1 MREHARDQ
9 VSGPVTLDYFQSR
22 LAEGWR
28 VAAIEWERE
37 AEQAAGTS
45 SPEQSPEPARSER
58 AEEIPYGFR
67 IASDCRHL
75 ERNPDEMAV
84 LMAILQEIIKDRP
97 FSQIA
102 EELNRQHLVTR
113 RGRPWTSACVF
124 DLLPRLIEAGPQ
136 LLKSEQ
142 WPARRL
148 EVLKSGAR

>member
-9 VSGPVTLDYFQSR
+9 VSGPITLDYFQAR

-28 VAAIEWERE
+28 VSAIEWERE
-37 AEQAAGTS
+37 AEQTAG
-45 SPEQSPEPARSER
+45 SPVTESARSYPS
-58 AEEIPYGFR
+58 EEVPYGFR
-67 IASDCRHL
+67 VSPDCQRL

-113 RGRPWTSACVF
+113 RGRPWTSAGVF

-148 EVLKSGAR
+148 EVLRSATR

>member
-1 MREHARDQ
+1 MREHARDS
-9 VSGPVTLDYFQSR
+9 VSGPITLDYFQTR

-28 VAAIEWERE
+28 VSAIEWERG
-37 AEQAAGTS
+37 AEQSAGNVA
-45 SPEQSPEPARSER
+45 PDPARSE
-58 AEEIPYGFR
+58 APEEIPYGFR

-84 LMAILQEIIKDRP
+84 LMAILQEIVKDRP

-102 EELNRQHLVTR
+102 EELNRQHLVSR
-113 RGRPWTSACVF
+113 RGRPWTSAGVF

-148 EVLKSGAR
+148 EVLKAGSR

>member
-9 VSGPVTLDYFQSR
+9 LSDPVTLDYLQSR
-22 LAEGWR
+22 LSEGWR
-28 VAAIEWERE
+28 VSAIEWERNVE
-37 AEQAAGTS
+37 EGAEQTRV
-45 SPEQSPEPARSER
+45 PPVPEPARSES
-58 AEEIPYGFR
+58 AEDVPYGFR
-67 IASDCRHL
+67 VSADCRHL

-113 RGRPWTSACVF
+113 RGRPWTSAGVF

-148 EVLKSGAR
+148 EVLRGGAR

>member
-9 VSGPVTLDYFQSR
+9 VTGPITLDYFQTR

-28 VAAIEWERE
+28 VAAVEWERE
-37 AEQAAGTS
+37 TDAAARTA
-45 SPEQSPEPARSER
+45 PVEPAKSELP
-58 AEEIPYGFR
+58 EEIPYGFR
-67 IASDCRHL
+67 VSSDCRNL

-84 LMAILQEIIKDRP
+84 LMAILQEIVKDRP

-113 RGRPWTSACVF
+113 RGRPWTSAGVF

-148 EVLKSGAR
+148 EVLKTSAR

>member
-9 VSGPVTLDYFQSR
+9 VSGPITLDYFQAR
-22 LAEGWR
+22 LSEGWR
-28 VAAIEWERE
+28 VSAIEWERE
-37 AEQAAGTS
+37 AKQEAGPS
-45 SPEQSPEPARSER
+45 AHEPARSEPS
-58 AEEIPYGFR
+58 EEVPYGFR
-67 IASDCRHL
+67 ISADCRHL

-84 LMAILQEIIKDRP
+84 LMAILQEIVKDRP

-102 EELNRQHLVTR
+102 EELNRQHLVNR
-113 RGRPWTSACVF
+113 RGRPWTSAGVF

-148 EVLKSGAR
+148 EVLRGGVR

>member
-9 VSGPVTLDYFQSR
+9 VSGPVTLDYFQAR
-22 LAEGWR
+22 LSEGWR
-28 VAAIEWERE
+28 VTAIEWERG
-37 AEQAAGTS
+37 AEQAAGPS
-45 SPEQSPEPARSER
+45 APEPTRSEPS
-58 AEEIPYGFR
+58 EEIPFGFR
-67 IASDCRHL
+67 ISPDCRHL

-84 LMAILQEIIKDRP
+84 LMAILQEIVKDRP

-113 RGRPWTSACVF
+113 RGRPWTSAGVF

-148 EVLKSGAR
+148 EVLRGGAR

>member
-9 VSGPVTLDYFQSR
+9 MSGPVTLDYFQAR
-22 LAEGWR
+22 LSEGWR
-28 VAAIEWERE
+28 VLAIEWERDV
-37 AEQAAGTS
+37 EQTA
-45 SPEQSPEPARSER
+45 EPATMAPVRREP
-58 AEEIPYGFR
+58 AEEVPYGFR
-67 IASDCRHL
+67 VSSDCRHL

-84 LMAILQEIIKDRP
+84 LMAILQEIVKDRP

-113 RGRPWTSACVF
+113 GGRPWTSAGVF

-148 EVLKSGAR
+148 EVLRGAAR

>member
-1 MREHARDQ
+1 MRQHARDQ
-9 VSGPVTLDYFQSR
+9 VSGPVTLDYFQTR

-28 VAAIEWERE
+28 VSAIEWERE
-37 AEQAAGTS
+37 GDQTAEVA
-45 SPEQSPEPARSER
+45 SPEPVKAGPP
-58 AEEIPYGFR
+58 EEIPYGFR
-67 IASDCRHL
+67 IASDCHHL

-102 EELNRQHLVTR
+102 DELNRQHLVTR
-113 RGRPWTSACVF
+113 RGRPWTSAGVF

-148 EVLKSGAR
+148 EVLKTGSR